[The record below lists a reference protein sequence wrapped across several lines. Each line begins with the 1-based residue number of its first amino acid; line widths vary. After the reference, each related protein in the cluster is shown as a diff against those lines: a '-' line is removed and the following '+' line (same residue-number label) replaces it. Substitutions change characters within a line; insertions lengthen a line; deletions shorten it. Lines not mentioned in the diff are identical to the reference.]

1 MNDLPKGYARLPFPN
16 FPDTPEGRR
25 MYWQNTVVDR
35 ARIMDPMFH
44 GGNTE
49 AIRLIIGW
57 EEKENPYFRGLW
69 RKMPIS
75 GDWIEFRTFKE
86 ANAYV
91 QAVKR
96 LG

>member
-1 MNDLPKGYARLPFPN
+1 MSDWPKDYVRLPSPN

-25 MYWQNTVVDR
+25 MYWENIVADR
-35 ARIMDPMFH
+35 ARITDPMFH

-49 AIRLIIGW
+49 AIRLIVGW
-57 EEKENPYFRGLW
+57 EEKESPYFRGYMQ
-69 RKMPIS
+69 RIPIP
-75 GDWIEFRTFKE
+75 GEWIEFRNFKQ